1 MMRGHSPH
9 RMFVL
14 LLTLGTV
21 GCQDGTGVSTELV
34 LSGPADLTAV
44 VFQSTHESGPTPGGY
59 VSQYAIWIGSSGA
72 RSADAG
78 LVVGAAT
85 PAFVSSN
92 GNLTRTSAAA
102 IAVGDVI
109 QVWRDASV
117 AYGAVEAPP
126 GKSCYTGTQVVIL
139 R

>member
-1 MMRGHSPH
+1 MRGHWLHS
-9 RMFVL
+9 MFVL
-14 LLTLGTV
+14 LLSLVTG
-21 GCQDGTGVSTELV
+21 GCQDGTDPSTVLV

-44 VFQSTHESGPTPGGY
+44 VFQTTHESGPTPGGY
-59 VSQYAIWIGSSGA
+59 VSQYAVWIGSSGA
-72 RSADAG
+72 MSADAG

-85 PAFVSSN
+85 PVFLSSN
-92 GNLTRTSAAA
+92 GKLTRASAAA
-102 IAVGDVI
+102 ITVGDVI

-126 GKSCYTGTQVVIL
+126 GKPCYTSTQVVIL

>member
-1 MMRGHSPH
+1 MMRGDWLQST
-9 RMFVL
+9 FVL
-14 LLTLGTV
+14 LLTLVTA
-21 GCQDGTGVSTELV
+21 GCQDGIGPSTELV
-34 LSGPADLTAV
+34 HSGPPGLTAI

-59 VSQYAIWIGSSGA
+59 VSQYAIWFGSSGA
-72 RSADAG
+72 MSADAG

-85 PAFVSSN
+85 PVFVSSN
-92 GNLTRTSAAA
+92 GKLTRTSAAA

-126 GKSCYTGTQVVIL
+126 GKPCYTGTQVVIL

>member
-1 MMRGHSPH
+1 MMRSHWFHG
-9 RMFVL
+9 RIVL
-14 LLTLGTV
+14 LLTLVTT
-21 GCQDGTGVSTELV
+21 GCQDGTGPSTTLV

-59 VSQYAIWIGSSGA
+59 VSQYAVWIGSSGA
-72 RSADAG
+72 INPDAG
-78 LVVGAAT
+78 LVVGSET
-85 PAFVSSN
+85 PLFVSSD
-92 GNLTRTSAAA
+92 GKLTRTSAAA

-126 GKSCYTGTQVVIL
+126 GKPCYTSTQVVIL